1 MKKNKIRKMTKM
13 VTLVLILFT
22 GLGASLAYGY
32 WVDQIQGDWQV
43 SFSRPITIHV
53 MGLTPPEPLKL
64 PLEEAIEN
72 PAAGMNEGA
81 EGSSSSGEQAPAPTA
96 EAEEKAGSGE
106 APVPAEAPVPVEAP
120 ASGSDTNP
128 DPGPA
133 SDVNPDPAPQSQTVS
148 AAGNDN
154 TGAEA
159 DGKDE

>member
-1 MKKNKIRKMTKM
+1 MTKM

-53 MGLTPPEPLKL
+53 MGLTPPEPLKP
-64 PLEEAIEN
+64 PLDEAIEN

-96 EAEEKAGSGE
+96 EAEEKAGSG
-106 APVPAEAPVPVEAP
+106 EAP

>member
-1 MKKNKIRKMTKM
+1 MTKM
-13 VTLVLILFT
+13 VALVLILFM

-32 WVDQIQGDWQV
+32 WVDQIQGNWQV

-64 PLEEAIEN
+64 PLEEAIEK
-72 PAAGMNEGA
+72 P
-81 EGSSSSGEQAPAPTA
+81 

-106 APVPAEAPVPVEAP
+106 AAAPAETPAPAEAPAPAEGPAPVEAP

-128 DPGPA
+128 DPGSA
-133 SDVNPDPAPQSQTVS
+133 SDANPGPAPQSQTVS
-148 AAGNDN
+148 AAGIDN

>member
-64 PLEEAIEN
+64 PLDEAIEN

-96 EAEEKAGSGE
+96 EAEEKAGSG
-106 APVPAEAPVPVEAP
+106 EAP